1 MNNEVTKIQLANG
14 MTVHLKEIH
23 SAPLISHWVW
33 YKVGARDEQVGLTG
47 LSHWV
52 EHMQFKGTHKFPA
65 GDLDKAISR
74 EGGEWNAMTSLDWTA
89 FYEKLPADRIDL
101 ALELE
106 ADRMVNSR
114 FDPDEVESER
124 TVIISEREG
133 HENEPLF
140 RLDEAVQHL
149 GFDQHPYR
157 IEVIGEKEDLRRIS
171 REDLYRHYRSF
182 YVPNNAV
189 LAIAGD
195 FDTAEML
202 LKIQEQY
209 GGIASADLPQR
220 VAAEEPPL
228 NGERRVV
235 VSGPEQTSYL
245 RLSYR
250 APRASDPD
258 FFPFLIAD
266 SLLAGPAGLNRFGG
280 GGITNKTSRLYQ
292 SLVERELAVA
302 VGAGLQAT
310 IDPYLYD
317 VTAIVHPAQTP
328 DAVLSAYDDE
338 IKRLQDQQ
346 VSAEEI
352 TRAVKQARAMFVY
365 GSENISNQ
373 AFWMGYAEMF
383 ADYGWFET
391 YLDELEKITPEDVQR
406 IARTYLLPERRVVGF
421 YLPEE
426 REA

>member
-1 MNNEVTKIQLANG
+1 MKNGVTKIQLANG
-14 MTVHLKEIH
+14 LTVHLKEIH

-33 YKVGARDEQVGLTG
+33 YKVGARDEETGRTG
-47 LSHWV
+47 LSHWL
-52 EHMQFKGTHKFPA
+52 EHMQFKGTHKYPA
-65 GDLDKAISR
+65 GELDKAISR

-101 ALELE
+101 ALDLE

-114 FDPDEVESER
+114 FDPEEVESER

-140 RLDEAVQHL
+140 RLDEAVQRL
-149 GFDQHPYR
+149 AFDRHPYR
-157 IEVIGEKEDLRRIS
+157 IEVIGEMEDLRRIT
-171 REDLYRHYRSF
+171 RDDLYNHYRC
-182 YVPNNAV
+182 YYTPDNAV
-189 LAIAGD
+189 LALAGD
-195 FDTAEML
+195 FNTDEML
-202 LKIQEQY
+202 KKVEQVY
-209 GGIASADLPQR
+209 GSLSAGGAVKR
-220 VAAEEPPL
+220 AVEWEPPL
-228 NGERRVV
+228 QEERRVTV
-235 VSGPEQTSYL
+235 TGPELTSYL
-245 RLSYR
+245 RISYR
-250 APRASDPD
+250 SPQATHSD

-292 SLVERELAVA
+292 ALVERELAVA

-310 IDPYLYD
+310 LDPYLYD

-328 DAVLSAYDDE
+328 ETVLAVYDDE
-338 IKRLQDQQ
+338 IKRLQDQP

-352 TRAVKQARAMFVY
+352 ARAVKQARAMFVY

-383 ADYGWFET
+383 ASYAWFEN
-391 YLDELEKITPEDVQR
+391 YLDELEKTTPADVQR
-406 IARTYLLPERRVVGF
+406 IAQTYLLPERRVVGA
-421 YLPEE
+421 YLPEGK
-426 REA
+426 EA

>member
-1 MNNEVTKIQLANG
+1 
-14 MTVHLKEIH
+14 
-23 SAPLISHWVW
+23 
-33 YKVGARDEQVGLTG
+33 
-47 LSHWV
+47 
-52 EHMQFKGTHKFPA
+52 
-65 GDLDKAISR
+65 
-74 EGGEWNAMTSLDWTA
+74 
-89 FYEKLPADRIDL
+89 
-101 ALELE
+101 
-106 ADRMVNSR
+106 
-114 FDPDEVESER
+114 
-124 TVIISEREG
+124 VIISEREG

>member
-1 MNNEVTKIQLANG
+1 MNNDVTKIRLDNG

-33 YKVGARDEQVGLTG
+33 YKVGARDEVPGLTG

-52 EHMQFKGTHKFPA
+52 EHMQFKGTQKFPA

-101 ALELE
+101 ALDLE
-106 ADRMVNSR
+106 SDRMINSR
-114 FDPDEVESER
+114 FDAEEVESER

-140 RLDEAVQHL
+140 RLDEAVQRL

-157 IEVIGEKEDLRRIS
+157 IEVIGEMEDLRRIT
-171 REDLYRHYRSF
+171 RDDLYRHYRS
-182 YVPNNAV
+182 YYTPNNAV

-202 LKIQEQY
+202 QKVKKYY
-209 GGIASADLPQR
+209 GGIPSADLPQR
-220 VAAEEPPL
+220 VAAEEPAL
-228 NGERRVV
+228 SAERRVTV
-235 VSGPEQTSYL
+235 TGPEQTAYV
-245 RLSYR
+245 RVSYR
-250 APRASDPD
+250 APRAAHPD

-292 SLVERELAVA
+292 SLVEREVAVA

-328 DAVLSAYDDE
+328 DKVLAAYDDE
-338 IKRLQDQQ
+338 IKRLQDQL

-352 TRAVKQARAMFVY
+352 ARAVKQARAMFVY

-383 ADYGWFET
+383 ADYGWFEN
-391 YLDELEKITPEDVQR
+391 YLEKLEKTIPADVQR
-406 IARTYLLPERRVVGF
+406 IAQTYLNPERRVVGY
-421 YLPEE
+421 YLPEQ